1 MNFWTGKQDDKEFE
15 KERNRILKEWNE
27 LHQKR
32 VLQELKDREN
42 WKPKSITSHRE
53 GWDY

>member
-15 KERNRILKEWNE
+15 KERNRILKEWEE

-32 VLQELKDREN
+32 MQQKAVEELTR
-42 WKPKSITSHRE
+42 SAQRE
-53 GWDY
+53 GWYD